1 MFTLIET
8 PEDLDIVNKEFLSK
22 PYVAVDTEFKRKG
35 KKDIRLALIQVNTS
49 EETFIIDCLKI
60 GDANDICSFVS
71 SKEVKKIFHSYKE
84 DAEAIFSWTNQILTN
99 VFDTQLANAF
109 LGGSFS
115 IGYRDLVFNKLDV
128 SINKDETR
136 SNGLKR
142 PLRDSQ
148 LDYAASDVE
157 FLIEL
162 FFEQRNK
169 LEDTNKTDWLNQEIE
184 YGLDKLFNNI
194 QVSSEKSLIVLS
206 KQEEKKFLSSFNNIV
221 DLISRDKEINSTLF
235 FSKKNQKDFLRNVLN
250 QGLKS
255 ACNEIPKWRKELLL
269 KDLTALFEPLKIN

>member
-1 MFTLIET
+1 MYNLIESK
-8 PEDLDIVNKEFLSK
+8 EDLNVLNKELLSK
-22 PYVAVDTEFKRKG
+22 PHLAVDTEFKRKG
-35 KKDIRLALIQVNTS
+35 KEDIKLALIQVNDS

-60 GDANDICSFVS
+60 RDASDICSFVS

-128 SINKDETR
+128 LIDKDETR
-136 SNGLKR
+136 SNWSKR
-142 PLRDSQ
+142 PLRNSQ
-148 LDYAASDVE
+148 LDYAATDVE

-162 FFEQRNK
+162 FYTQRDK
-169 LEDTNKTDWLNQEIE
+169 LEYTKKTDWLNQEIE
-184 YGLDKLFNNI
+184 HGLNKLFNS
-194 QVSSEKSLIVLS
+194 QVSSEKSHIVLS
-206 KQEEKKFLSSFNNIV
+206 KQEEKTFLLRFNKIV
-221 DLISRDKEINSTLF
+221 DLISREKEINNTLF

>member
-8 PEDLDIVNKEFLSK
+8 PEDLDILNKELLSR
-22 PYVAVDTEFKRKG
+22 PYIAVDTEFKRKG
-35 KKDIRLALIQVNTS
+35 KKDIKLALIQVNDS

-60 GDANDICSFVS
+60 RNANDICSFVS
-71 SKEVKKIFHSYKE
+71 STEVKKIFHSYKE

-128 SINKDETR
+128 LIDKDETR
-136 SNGLKR
+136 SNWLKR

-148 LDYAASDVE
+148 LDYAATDVE

-162 FFEQRNK
+162 FFEQREA
-169 LEDTNKTDWLNQEIE
+169 LEDTKKADWLNQEIE
-184 YGLDKLFNNI
+184 HGLSKLFNNI
-194 QVSSEKSLIVLS
+194 QVNLERSDVILS
-206 KQEEKKFLSSFNNIV
+206 KQEEKTFLFRFNKIV
-221 DLISRDKEINSTLF
+221 DLISTEKEINNTLL
-235 FSKKNQKDFLRNVLN
+235 FSKKNQKDFLRNALN
-250 QGLKS
+250 YGVIS
-255 ACNEIPKWRKELLL
+255 ACNEMPKWRKELLL
-269 KDLTALFEPLKIN
+269 KDLNALFGSMKIN